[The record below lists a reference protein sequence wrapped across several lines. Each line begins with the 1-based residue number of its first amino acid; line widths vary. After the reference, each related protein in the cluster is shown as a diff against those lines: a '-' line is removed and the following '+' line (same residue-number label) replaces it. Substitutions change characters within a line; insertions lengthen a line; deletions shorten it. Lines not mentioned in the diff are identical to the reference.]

1 MAIIKINQNEQRYTK
16 AIQSWEVSASP
27 EIEPIK
33 LLEGVTFKTIVPVLT
48 ANNIIVDYNNYY
60 LISKDTFDT
69 VLQSDNPHFSYLQNG
84 SVIGADIG
92 LTIPIVQISLSQ
104 SISLALGEEITRI
117 ISGSTSGSKTTTTER
132 IPGRVDIY
140 NKSSI
145 KRVYWLWE
153 GKSIEVE
160 NKDVPVALVNHL
172 NWMLTENTGST
183 KPTDIFEWWN
193 LKFNGDYIL
202 TDITQKITWNLY
214 SGSIITDVQ
223 RMSTYLD
230 LITTKLT
237 GLQNDKV
244 AIWNMFYNGV
254 SPQGKITN
262 PISSSL
268 FFESVATERSIP
280 QLIPQRDA
288 RIVNISL
295 NGVTPTANA
304 TTIQG
309 TTAYLSQS
317 INNLQSTADKNAQE
331 IAQLQLAASN
341 TGSGT

>member
-33 LLEGVTFKTIVPVLT
+33 LLEGVTFKTIVPVLR

-60 LISKDTFDT
+60 LISKDTFES
-69 VLQSDNPHFSYLQNG
+69 VLQSDNPHYSYLENG
-84 SVIGADIG
+84 NIIGANIG
-92 LTIPIVQISLSQ
+92 LTIPIVEISLSQ
-104 SISLALGEEITRI
+104 SKVVAEGENVVTFRTGSGTETALVSE
-117 ISGSTSGSKTTTTER
+117 TTH

-145 KRVYWLWE
+145 KKIYWLWDGRGVE
-153 GKSIEVE
+153 IENRE
-160 NKDVPVALVNHL
+160 IPIALVNHL
-172 NWMLTENTGST
+172 NWMLTEGTGST
-183 KPTDIFEWWN
+183 KPIDIFEWWN

-230 LITTKLT
+230 LINTKLT

-244 AIWNMFYNGV
+244 AIWNMFYNGL
-254 SPQGKITN
+254 SPRGAITN
-262 PISSSL
+262 PISDSL
-268 FFESVATERSIP
+268 FFESIATERSIP

-288 RIVNISL
+288 RIVNISITS
-295 NGVTPTANA
+295 VTPTKNA

-309 TTAYLSQS
+309 TNVYLSQS

-331 IAQLQLAASN
+331 IAQLKLA
-341 TGSGT
+341 TGSVT

>member
-33 LLEGVTFKTIVPVLT
+33 LLEGVTFKIIAPVLK
-48 ANNIIVDYNNYY
+48 ANNIIIDYNNYY

-104 SISLALGEEITRI
+104 SISLAYGDAAVKI
-117 ISGSTSGSKTTTTER
+117 TSGSVVTTTER
-132 IPGRVDIY
+132 VPGRVDIY

-153 GKSIEVE
+153 GRSIEVE
-160 NKDVPVALVNHL
+160 NKDIPIALVNHL
-172 NWMLTENTGST
+172 NWMLTEGTGSL
-183 KPTDIFEWWN
+183 KPLDIFEWWN

-202 TDITQKITWNLY
+202 TDITQQITWNLY

-223 RMSTYLD
+223 RMGKYLD
-230 LITTKLT
+230 LITNKLT

-244 AIWNMFYNGV
+244 AIWNMFYNGT

-268 FFESVATERSIP
+268 FFESIATERSIP

-288 RIVNISL
+288 RIVNI
-295 NGVTPTANA
+295 GITAITPNANA

-309 TTAYLSQS
+309 TNAYLSQS
-317 INNLQSTADKNAQE
+317 INNLQSTAAKNAQE
-331 IAQLQLAASN
+331 IALLKLAAS
-341 TGSGT
+341 TTASAV

>member
-33 LLEGVTFKTIVPVLT
+33 LLEGVTFKIIAPVLK
-48 ANNIIVDYNNYY
+48 ANNIIIDYNNYY

-104 SISLALGEEITRI
+104 SISLAYGDAAVKIT
-117 ISGSTSGSKTTTTER
+117 SDSVVTTTER
-132 IPGRVDIY
+132 VPGRVDIY

-153 GKSIEVE
+153 GRSIEVE
-160 NKDVPVALVNHL
+160 NKDIPIALVNHL
-172 NWMLTENTGST
+172 NWMLTEGTGSL
-183 KPTDIFEWWN
+183 KPLDIFEWWN

-202 TDITQKITWNLY
+202 TDITQQITWNLY

-223 RMSTYLD
+223 RMGKYLD
-230 LITTKLT
+230 LITNKLT

-244 AIWNMFYNGV
+244 AIWNMFYNGT

-268 FFESVATERSIP
+268 FFESIATERSIP

-288 RIVNISL
+288 RIVNI
-295 NGVTPTANA
+295 GITAITPNANA

-309 TTAYLSQS
+309 TNAYLSQS

-331 IAQLQLAASN
+331 IAQLKLA
-341 TGSGT
+341 TGSVT